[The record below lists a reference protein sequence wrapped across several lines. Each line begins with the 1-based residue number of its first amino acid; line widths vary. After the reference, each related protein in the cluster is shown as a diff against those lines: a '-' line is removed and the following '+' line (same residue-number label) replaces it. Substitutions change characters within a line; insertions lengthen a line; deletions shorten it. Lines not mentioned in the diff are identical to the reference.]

1 MWNAQIQFSVHATIQ
16 DTSPI
21 KDVLQKIGLSDI
33 Q

>member
-1 MWNAQIQFSVHATIQ
+1 MWNTPIQFSLLTTIQ

-21 KDVLQKIGLSDI
+21 KDVLQKIGISDI